1 MIKLKNISYEI
12 RLRILSEI
20 LIKISSFFIIPII
33 TYNLG
38 IDDYGIYIIAISIV
52 SGIMPIFLLGLNFTV
67 VKKLAVE
74 KKIKNNV
81 IKLTTSVFLV
91 TILFTV
97 TLALMFPFIYIL
109 YKQFIYLSFLAL
121 TYAYFSS
128 LQILILEFLRSKLQS
143 NSFSVFQII
152 DSVILITFVMI
163 SMTLLNFNLFLLF
176 KILILNKILISI
188 SILIYLKRLN
198 FINFSDIQLDSNLF
212 IMYLKPGFIYVIL
225 GLTEWLVNFSDKVII
240 GMTSSALILS
250 IYFTV
255 GILASS
261 INSLGSIYWWD
272 LYPKLSKLDHE
283 NKSKEFFNLIQSKTQ
298 SFTTNVFFLII
309 SLIIFSPTIQSLI
322 LNKNI
327 EIEPYVYILFFISI
341 FIHQISTGWEFFCYI
356 KNQGTKVFITSII
369 WGSVSLVLYSFLIPL
384 FNINGALIS
393 FLISKLGYSLTLR
406 YFAKSLGFQRRVFIE
421 KNFNIFM
428 PFITVIIILLILDH
442 FSTFRLG
449 LNISSLAFLLA
460 SFVMIYWPAK
470 FIPK

>member
-97 TLALMFPFIYIL
+97 SLALIFPFIYIF
-109 YKQFIYLSFLAL
+109 YKQFVYLSFLAL
-121 TYAYFSS
+121 AYAYFSS
-128 LQILILEFLRSKLQS
+128 LQIIILEFLRSKLQS

-152 DSVILITFVMI
+152 DSAILITFVMI
-163 SMTLLNFNLFLLF
+163 SMKLLNFDLFLLF

-225 GLTEWLVNFSDKVII
+225 GLTEWLVNFSDKLII

-283 NKSKEFFNLIQSKTQ
+283 NKSQEFFNLIQSKTQ

-327 EIEPYVYILFFISI
+327 EIELYVYILFFISI

-356 KNQGTKVFITSII
+356 KNQGTKVFITSIV

-406 YFAKSLGFQRRVFIE
+406 YFAKSLGFQKRVFIE

-428 PFITVIIILLILDH
+428 PFISVIIILLILDH